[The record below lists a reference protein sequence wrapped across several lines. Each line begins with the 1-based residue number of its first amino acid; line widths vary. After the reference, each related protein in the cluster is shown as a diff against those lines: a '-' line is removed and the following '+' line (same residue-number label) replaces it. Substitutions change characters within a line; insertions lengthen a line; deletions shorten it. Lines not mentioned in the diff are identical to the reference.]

1 VTNLASRLSTRAAGG
16 QILIGQRV
24 FAAVEE
30 KVDAAPVGEL
40 DLKGFGRPVT
50 AYEVRRLRADP

>member
-1 VTNLASRLSTRAAGG
+1 M
-16 QILIGQRV
+16 IGQRA

-40 DLKGFGRPVT
+40 ELKGFGRPVL
-50 AYEVRRLRADP
+50 AYQVHGLRA